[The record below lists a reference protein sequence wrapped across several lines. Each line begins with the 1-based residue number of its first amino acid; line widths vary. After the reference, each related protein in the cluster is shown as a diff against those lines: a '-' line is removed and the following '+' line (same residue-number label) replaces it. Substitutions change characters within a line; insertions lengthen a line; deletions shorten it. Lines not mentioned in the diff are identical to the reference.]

1 MSHMLDR
8 PVWNAL
14 NSRHAALAQG
24 NSVAKRYAPSVHPF
38 ASSRDGSPESLAGL
52 AEIALPG
59 ETLIF
64 LQADEFVLPPGFTA
78 TVTAFGVQ
86 MITERYL
93 PEIEDARIAKLGEAD
108 AADMLELATLT
119 KPGPFT
125 LKAQALGDFWGIRE
139 NGRLIAM
146 AGERLK
152 QEGHTELSGVATHPD
167 FQGKGL
173 GRLMTLYVA
182 GKIFAKGEQPFLHT
196 YATNSLAIGLY
207 ESIGFKLRTRM
218 NVAVIERRE
227 HSATSGRAGT

>member
-1 MSHMLDR
+1 MSHILDR

-14 NSRHAALAQG
+14 NSKHAALSQG
-24 NSVAKRYAPSVHPF
+24 GSLAKRYAPSIHPF
-38 ASSRDGSPESLAGL
+38 AASRDESPESLRGL
-52 AEIALPG
+52 AEIAAPG

-64 LQADEFVLPPGFTA
+64 LQAGEFVPPPDFTI
-78 TVTAFGVQ
+78 TLTSFGVQ
-86 MITERYL
+86 MIAERHM
-93 PEIEDARIAKLGEAD
+93 PVIEDDRIAPLGERD

-125 LKAQALGDFWGIRE
+125 LKALSLGDFWGIKE

-152 QEGHTELSGVATHPD
+152 QEGYTELSGVATHPD

-182 GKIFAKGEQPFLHT
+182 GKIFAKSEQPFLHT
-196 YATNSLAIGLY
+196 YATNSIAIRLY

-218 NVAVIERRE
+218 NVAAIERQ
-227 HSATSGRAGT
+227 A

>member
-14 NSRHAALAQG
+14 STRHAELAEG
-24 NSVAKRYAPSVHPF
+24 GDLAKRYAPDIHPF
-38 ASSRDGSPESLAGL
+38 AASRDESPESLAAL
-52 AEIALPG
+52 AEIAASG

-64 LQADEFVLPPGFTA
+64 LQADEFVLPPDFTA
-78 TVTAFGVQ
+78 KTTSFGVQ
-86 MITERYL
+86 MVADRHVPLVEDQR
-93 PEIEDARIAKLGEAD
+93 IEKLGEAD
-108 AADMLELATLT
+108 AAAMLELASLT

-125 LKAQALGDFWGIRE
+125 MRAQALGDFWGIKE

-152 QEGHTELSGVATHPD
+152 LDGLTELSGVATHPD

-196 YATNSLAIGLY
+196 YATNAVAIRLY
-207 ESIGFKLRTRM
+207 ESLGFKLRTRM
-218 NVAVIERRE
+218 NVAVIERQP
-227 HSATSGRAGT
+227 

>member
-1 MSHMLDR
+1 MSHVLDR
-8 PVWNAL
+8 PIWNAL

-24 NSVAKRYAPSVHPF
+24 SGLAKRYAPSIHPF
-38 ASSRDGSPESLAGL
+38 ASSRDESPESLAAL
-52 AEIALPG
+52 AGIATPG

-64 LQADEFVLPPGFTA
+64 LQKDEFVLPPGFKA
-78 TVTAFGVQ
+78 TLTAFGVQ
-86 MITERYL
+86 MIAEQHM
-93 PEIEDARIAKLGEAD
+93 PEIEDERITPLGEAD

-125 LKAQALGDFWGIRE
+125 LKALSLGDFWGVKE

-173 GRLMTLYVA
+173 GRRLSLFVA
-182 GKIFAKGEQPFLHT
+182 GKIFARGERPFLH
-196 YATNSLAIGLY
+196 AWAANSVAIGLY

-218 NVAVIERRE
+218 NVAVIERL
-227 HSATSGRAGT
+227 G

>member
-1 MSHMLDR
+1 MSHILDR

-14 NSRHAALAQG
+14 STRHAALAQG
-24 NSVAKRYAPSVHPF
+24 NSAAKRYAPSIHPF
-38 ASSRDGSPESLAGL
+38 ASGRDESPESLRGL
-52 AEIALPG
+52 AEIAAPG

-78 TVTAFGVQ
+78 TMTAFGVQ
-86 MITERYL
+86 MIAERHMPL
-93 PEIEDARIAKLGEAD
+93 IEDDRIAPLGEAD
-108 AADMLELATLT
+108 AAEMLELATLT

-125 LKAQALGDFWGIRE
+125 MKALSLGDFWGIKE

-152 QEGHTELSGVATHPD
+152 QDGLTELSGVCVHPD

-173 GRLMTLYVA
+173 GRLMTLYAA
-182 GKIFAKGEQPFLHT
+182 GKIRAKGEQPFLHT
-196 YATNSLAIGLY
+196 YAANSAAIGLY

-218 NVAVIERRE
+218 NVAAIERRE
-227 HSATSGRAGT
+227 

>member
-14 NSRHAALAQG
+14 SSRHAGLAEG
-24 NSVAKRYAPSVHPF
+24 GDLAKRYAPDIHPF
-38 ASSRDGSPESLAGL
+38 AASRDESPESLAAL
-52 AEIALPG
+52 AEIAASG

-64 LQADEFVLPPGFTA
+64 LQADEFVLPPPGFAVTM
-78 TVTAFGVQ
+78 TAFAVQ
-86 MITERYL
+86 MIAEQDMAKVEDER
-93 PEIEDARIAKLGEAD
+93 IEKLGEAD
-108 AADMLELATLT
+108 AADMLELAILT

-125 LKAQALGDFWGIRE
+125 MKAQALGDFWGIKE

-152 QEGHTELSGVATHPD
+152 LDGLTELSGVATHPD

-173 GRLMTLYVA
+173 GRLMTLYAA

-196 YATNSLAIGLY
+196 YATNTLAIRLY

-218 NVAVIERRE
+218 NVAVIERQ
-227 HSATSGRAGT
+227 A

>member
-1 MSHMLDR
+1 MSHILDR

-14 NSRHAALAQG
+14 NTRHAALSQG
-24 NSVAKRYAPSVHPF
+24 DSLAKRYAPSIHPF
-38 ASSRDGSPESLAGL
+38 ASSRDESPESLRSL
-52 AEIALPG
+52 AEIAAPG

-64 LQADEFVLPPGFTA
+64 LQADEFAPPPDFAVTM
-78 TVTAFGVQ
+78 TAFGVQ
-86 MITERYL
+86 MVAERHMAV
-93 PEIEDARIAKLGEAD
+93 IEDDRIAPLGEAD
-108 AADMLELATLT
+108 AADMLELAMLT

-125 LKAQALGDFWGIRE
+125 LKALSLGDFWGIKE

-182 GKIFAKGEQPFLHT
+182 GKILAKGEQPFLHT
-196 YATNSLAIGLY
+196 YATNGVAIGLY

-218 NVAVIERRE
+218 NVAVIERQ
-227 HSATSGRAGT
+227 A